1 MAALLACALQ
11 FRDHN
16 MRRGGSMTCTMML
29 AIYVYRGSKTCMDS
43 VQRTAE
49 SLCMKAYIL
58 SAKRSTESLYGM
70 HATQT
75 SCIDGSSL
83 LGQLQ

>member
-1 MAALLACALQ
+1 
-11 FRDHN
+11 
-16 MRRGGSMTCTMML
+16 
-29 AIYVYRGSKTCMDS
+29 
-43 VQRTAE
+43 
-49 SLCMKAYIL
+49 MKAYIL